1 MSEKIMVGKINND
14 ERDVIKGLTNR
25 KQSLES
31 LLLTLTDSE
40 ISEGNYIYERVLGDM
55 EQTQLELKEWWNKTS
70 KEYNWPGK
78 TWSVIFDTCEVFLS
92 TK

>member
-1 MSEKIMVGKINND
+1 MSENVMVGKINND
-14 ERDVIKGLTNR
+14 ERDVIRRLTNR

-40 ISEGNYIYERVLGDM
+40 ISEGNYIYERVVKDM

-70 KEYNWPGK
+70 KKYNWSGK
-78 TWSVIFDTCEVFLS
+78 TWSVTFDTCEVFLS